1 MQGAEIIF
9 SERDMKEKLARA
21 AGQWAE
27 GGRKDGAATALG
39 HGEHEYHS
47 FEDAAGPGDVFHRML
62 IAKLGDL
69 KLLRSDE
76 QRKYIEITDRGR
88 DWLAN
93 HEVSDA

>member
-1 MQGAEIIF
+1 MRCRTPELSHLEERLAVRLF
-9 SERDMKEKLARA
+9 STLAS
-21 AGQWAE
+21 
-27 GGRKDGAATALG
+27 GRRLSHAATALG

-47 FEDAAGPGDVFHRML
+47 FEDAPGPGDVFHRML

-88 DWLAN
+88 DWLAD